1 MNDKQRAFCYEYIKD
16 YNGTQSAIR
25 AGYSEKTA
33 GVQAEQLLKK
43 LEISSFVSEL
53 TKQVQSEAIISVTER
68 KELLSHIVMNAE
80 PNMVI
85 RAIDLLNKMDGVYN
99 QSIVIRESERV
110 QFNIILEG

>member
-43 LEISSFVSEL
+43 LEISTFIKKLNSQ
-53 TKQVQSEAIISVTER
+53 TQSEAIISVIKR
-68 KELLSHIVMNAE
+68 KELLSMIVLNAE
-80 PNMVI
+80 PNI
-85 RAIDLLNKMDGVYN
+85 AIKAIDLLNKMEGMYN
-99 QSIVIRESERV
+99 QQNHSSKESV
-110 QFNIILEG
+110 FYQIILDK

>member
-43 LEISSFVSEL
+43 LEISSLVNEL

-68 KELLSHIVMNAE
+68 KELLSNIVRNAE
-80 PNMVI
+80 FSMAI
-85 RAIDLLNKMDGVYN
+85 RAIDVLNKMDGVYN
-99 QSIVIRESERV
+99 HPIGVRDTETI
-110 QFNIILEG
+110 QFNIVLE